1 MSYGVDLKSL
11 LGMIF
16 PGLLDQFSQNFHHWF
31 TAKGDELIKYEMSWG
46 QRSRLYLDYLE
57 ILVGRVSS
65 EPLD

>member
-1 MSYGVDLKSL
+1 MVDLISL

-16 PGLLDQFSQNFHHWF
+16 PGLLDQFSQNFH
-31 TAKGDELIKYEMSWG
+31 
-46 QRSRLYLDYLE
+46 RSRLYLDYLE